1 MKAVGR
7 MPAAVA
13 GHRPEAGGQDS
24 TETGQLLDRMYSGVR

>member
-13 GHRPEAGGQDS
+13 GHQPVAGNPDS
-24 TETGQLLDRMYSGVR
+24 TETGLP